1 MEFYGNRSRTITS
14 VLHGFQWK
22 SQGFVQIDWTLPPR
36 RRATNQKA
44 KAFCKS
50 SSSWPLCMLDSK
62 RSSPELPTENF
73 CLTKTAKWSA
83 KLCILKLQSA
93 FMAAGGS
100 LSSDGAGTT
109 QAGSIHQRIWI
120 WSFPHLLKLTCCK
133 TERRSEERGERRRGE
148 EKRGEGRKY
157 RSGNISDLWKC
168 SEVAPWMEIKFIM

>member
-109 QAGSIHQRIWI
+109 QADSGFIKGFGFVPLRIYWTWLVARLKGDQRRAE
-120 WSFPHLLKLTCCK
+120 
-133 TERRSEERGERRRGE
+133 ERRKERRRKERRRE
-148 EKRGEGRKY
+148 E
-157 RSGNISDLWKC
+157 I
-168 SEVAPWMEIKFIM
+168 

>member
-1 MEFYGNRSRTITS
+1 MMEFYGNLSRTITS

-120 WSFPHLLKLTCCK
+120 CCFAHLLKLTCCK
-133 TERRSEERGERRRGE
+133 TERRSEERRRKKRRRE
-148 EKRGEGRKY
+148 E
-157 RSGNISDLWKC
+157 I
-168 SEVAPWMEIKFIM
+168 